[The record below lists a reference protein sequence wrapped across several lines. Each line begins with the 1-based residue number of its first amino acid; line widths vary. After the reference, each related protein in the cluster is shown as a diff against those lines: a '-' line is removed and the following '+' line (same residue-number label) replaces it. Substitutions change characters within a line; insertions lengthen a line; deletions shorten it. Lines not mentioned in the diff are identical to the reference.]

1 MVDSYTSHIFDMHS
15 KGQYIF
21 FKFTSSAL
29 SGADLSPR
37 PISEGQL
44 DKNSSML
51 ENKTLSEKTA
61 RTDRFKAQEKPVRR
75 PGKTFY
81 NKPLENIFNFMSW
94 SQNLVGCLSRQLS
107 KCAYDAESVQKCCPR
122 LCEY

>member
-1 MVDSYTSHIFDMHS
+1 MS
-15 KGQYIF
+15 KN
-21 FKFTSSAL
+21 FTSSAL
-29 SGADLSPR
+29 SGPDLSPR

-51 ENKTLSEKTA
+51 ENKTLSERTA
-61 RTDRFKAQEKPVRR
+61 RTDRFKVQEKPVRR

-81 NKPLENIFNFMSW
+81 NKPPENIFNFMSW
-94 SQNLVGCLSRQLS
+94 SQNLVGYLSRQLS
-107 KCAYDAESVQKCCPR
+107 KCTYDAENVQKCCPR